1 MSEAQFMLIL
11 QRQREREEQM
21 RSRQEEQEISRPQE
35 TNVPTEYQH
44 GGMDVD
50 QPLNTVPAES
60 NYENNSIPLGMFPP
74 TVSSKDARPEVSETY
89 SSIKSEE
96 KQKQKKLTRKSKYG
110 MYEDIEE
117 MMFGF
122 GDDWPPA
129 ADTVEL
135 VEDLAVKYI
144 KDLCQRAV
152 QVAGYTGKLDKQ
164 CFMYAVR
171 KDTRKFTRAYALLK
185 ANEELRAARTTTI
198 AEEEK
203 LATDALPSKSSSY
216 ASAFLRTDP
225 DAAHSSATLP
235 VAEVGTA
242 NSASLA
248 VGEEGG
254 QSGRGGRGGGRG
266 GRGSKAGRGEGSGR
280 GRGRGGG
287 DLGKVPHETQSEG
300 DGTGGGGSGR
310 GGGRG
315 GRGRGSE
322 KGEGGR
328 GRGRGRGRGA
338 AADVA
343 PSENPPE
350 QQADAS
356 LPDNM
361 LAV

>member
-11 QRQREREEQM
+11 QRQREREEQL
-21 RSRQEEQEISRPQE
+21 RNRQEEQEVSRSQL
-35 TNVPTEYQH
+35 

-50 QPLNTVPAES
+50 QPLGTVPAEPKC
-60 NYENNSIPLGMFPP
+60 ENNSVPLGMFPP
-74 TVSSKDARPEVSETY
+74 TVSSSEARPEESETF
-89 SSIKSEE
+89 SSTKSEDR
-96 KQKQKKLTRKSKYG
+96 QKQKKMTRKSKYG

-117 MMFGF
+117 MLFGF

-203 LATDALPSKSSSY
+203 LATDALPNKSSSY
-216 ASAFLRTDP
+216 ASAFLRTDADP
-225 DAAHSSATLP
+225 AHSSATLP

-254 QSGRGGRGGGRG
+254 QAGRGGRGGGRG

-287 DLGKVPHETQSEG
+287 ELGKVPHEIQSEG
-300 DGTGGGGSGR
+300 DGNPGSGGSAR

-338 AADVA
+338 AADVV

>member
-1 MSEAQFMLIL
+1 MSEAQFKLIL
-11 QRQREREEQM
+11 QRQREREEQL
-21 RSRQEEQEISRPQE
+21 RSQQEEQEISPRLE
-35 TNVPTEYQH
+35 ANASAEYQH
-44 GGMDVD
+44 GDMDVD
-50 QPLNTVPAES
+50 EPASAES
-60 NYENNSIPLGMFPP
+60 TFENKSMPLGMFPP
-74 TVSSKDARPEVSETY
+74 TVGSSEARPEISEAPVPAK
-89 SSIKSEE
+89 IEE
-96 KQKQKKLTRKSKYG
+96 KKKKKLTRKSKYG

-185 ANEELRAARTTTI
+185 SNEELKAARTTTI

-203 LATDALPSKSSSY
+203 LAADALPSKSNSY
-216 ASAFLRTDP
+216 TSAFLRTDT

-248 VGEEGG
+248 VGEESG
-254 QSGRGGRGGGRG
+254 QAGRGGRGGGRG
-266 GRGSKAGRGEGSGR
+266 GRGSKAGRGDGSGR

-287 DLGKVPHETQSEG
+287 DPGKVPHETQSDG
-300 DGTGGGGSGR
+300 DGNPGTGGSGR

-328 GRGRGRGRGA
+328 GRGRGRGRGST
-338 AADVA
+338 ADAA

-350 QQADAS
+350 QPADAS